1 MVIAFKNLHFI
12 KKNTKGDKIMKT
24 IIFDMGMVLVD
35 FRWKA
40 LLSELGYSGAKAD
53 TIGKAMFESPLWQEF
68 DRGVWED
75 EKILASMKEETPEAA
90 EAIDKIWQPENF
102 RNACA
107 PFDYS
112 EQLLKQLHEAGCK
125 IYILSNYGKRL
136 FSLDKEMFGFLQYTD
151 GGVISAKVQ
160 QMKPDADIYQTL
172 LQKYDIDPADA
183 VFFDDRKENCE
194 AARKQGIAAVE
205 VDGLSTILKG
215 IQEYTGIEITI

>member
-1 MVIAFKNLHFI
+1 MRTL
-12 KKNTKGDKIMKT
+12 
-24 IIFDMGMVLVD
+24 IFDMGMVLVD

-40 LLSELGYSGAKAD
+40 LLSELGYSAAEAD
-53 TIGKAMFESPLWQEF
+53 RIGKAVFESPLWQEF

-75 EKILASMKEETPEAA
+75 EKILTAMKEETPEAA

-102 RNACA
+102 RNVCA

-112 EQLLKQLHEAGCK
+112 ERLLKQLHEAGCK

-136 FSLDKEMFGFLQYTD
+136 FSLDKEMFDFLQYTD

-183 VFFDDRKENCE
+183 VFFDDRAENCE
-194 AARKQGIAAVE
+194 AACKQGIAAVE
-205 VDGLSTILKG
+205 VDGFSTIIKG
-215 IQEYTGIEITI
+215 IREYTGIEIV

>member
-1 MVIAFKNLHFI
+1 MK
-12 KKNTKGDKIMKT
+12 KT

-40 LLSELGYSGAKAD
+40 LLGELGYVGPEAD
-53 TIGKAMFESPLWQEF
+53 MIGKAVFESPFWEEF

-75 EKILASMKEETPEAA
+75 QKILSSMKEAKPEAA
-90 EAIDKIWQPENF
+90 EAIDNIWKPDNF
-102 RNACA
+102 KDVCA

-125 IYILSNYGKRL
+125 IYILSNYGKTL
-136 FSLDKEMFGFLQYTD
+136 FSLDKEKFTFLKYVD
-151 GGVISAKVQ
+151 GGVISAKVK

-172 LQKYDIDPADA
+172 IQKYDIIPSDA

-194 AARKQGIAAVE
+194 AAREQGIAAVE
-205 VDGLSTILKG
+205 VNGLATILEG
-215 IQEYTGIEITI
+215 IKEYTGIECKL